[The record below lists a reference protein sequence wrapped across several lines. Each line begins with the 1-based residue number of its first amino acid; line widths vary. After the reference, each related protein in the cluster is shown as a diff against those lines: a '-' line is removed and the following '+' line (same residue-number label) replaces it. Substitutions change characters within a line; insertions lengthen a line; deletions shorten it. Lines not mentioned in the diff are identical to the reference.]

1 MASKQSIC
9 GKSVIFVKVLLKC
22 WVLHGFVKLT
32 WVVHVKQDPYFSCEI
47 LRKHSSLSTLILNL
61 SKHIWL
67 SIQIQFSWLKLYQF
81 STYCYVGH
89 RCNNYCEENR
99 GWQLTSKVINLWEV
113 CDIRGGTYFEWAW
126 ASDVN
131 WHQWWT
137 EAKVGICWEF
147 LPARGTLWILFTY
160 TAPTHTAPIGK
171 CHNNVVQ
178 QNFMLVFLLLLVSI
192 PRCW

>member
-1 MASKQSIC
+1 M
-9 GKSVIFVKVLLKC
+9 
-22 WVLHGFVKLT
+22 HE
-32 WVVHVKQDPYFSCEI
+32 KQDPYFSCEI

-61 SKHIWL
+61 LKGEHIWL

-137 EAKVGICWEF
+137 EAKVYIRYIYAESFF
-147 LPARGTLWILFTY
+147 LQEAHCGSNSLIQLQLIQPQLENVTITFFSKTL
-160 TAPTHTAPIGK
+160 
-171 CHNNVVQ
+171 C
-178 QNFMLVFLLLLVSI
+178 
-192 PRCW
+192 